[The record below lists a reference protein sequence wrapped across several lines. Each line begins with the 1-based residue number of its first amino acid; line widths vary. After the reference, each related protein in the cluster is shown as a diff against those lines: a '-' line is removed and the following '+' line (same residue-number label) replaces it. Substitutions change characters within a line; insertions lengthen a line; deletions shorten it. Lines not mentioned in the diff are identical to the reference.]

1 MSTDKRIFGGNPSKK
16 ALDFLDG
23 LQNARKSSFSPNQS
37 IEPSGFYLGDKTPFV
52 RMWTATEIK
61 AGCSAVYFT
70 PNGNGATSKAA
81 ITSQDDIETLF
92 VHNAHGSNVVDCE
105 VFIATL

>member
-37 IEPSGFYLGDKTPFV
+37 IEPSGLLK
-52 RMWTATEIK
+52 
-61 AGCSAVYFT
+61 
-70 PNGNGATSKAA
+70 
-81 ITSQDDIETLF
+81 
-92 VHNAHGSNVVDCE
+92 
-105 VFIATL
+105 